1 MLDLYRTY
9 VGICGQ
15 AASKLVQKSVTR
27 QQSVYV
33 RVGISSE
40 TADPNELKFLG
51 MIPFGVQMVGIIQK
65 FFGSQSS
72 AL

>member
-1 MLDLYRTY
+1 MLDLQRIY

-33 RVGISSE
+33 RVGQISNTLSRE
-40 TADPNELKFLG
+40 EILLFVLNIIDGNLDITFLG
-51 MIPFGVQMVGIIQK
+51 LDFEDVMV
-65 FFGSQSS
+65 
-72 AL
+72 L